1 MMMLAWV
8 AGLYWWWKM
17 GRDENLPEISL
28 FDGYFLATFAFFIFG
43 RVGYVLTH
51 FAELGGWAEMMSI
64 LSKPGMSYGVGIV
77 SAGVVIAKFVQV
89 KEWEIWRTLDS
100 LAVTLSL
107 VLVFGSIGLLLNR
120 GELPGDAIWI
130 VWSLIQFVIV
140 TMVRKNFRF
149 YTWYKGENSV
159 AQDGLAMLVFS
170 GMVAVYYLGVS
181 IIAANWWM
189 VIALALTLLTSI
201 LIVMG
206 RVRGVKVSVVQWL
219 RNKKKREGK

>member
-1 MMMLAWV
+1 
-8 AGLYWWWKM
+8 
-17 GRDENLPEISL
+17 
-28 FDGYFLATFAFFIFG
+28 
-43 RVGYVLTH
+43 
-51 FAELGGWAEMMSI
+51 
-64 LSKPGMSYGVGIV
+64 MSYGVGIV

-189 VIALALTLLTSI
+189 VMALTLALLTSI